1 METLVHATEGELSGG
16 APGRQMG
23 VPRSWEYSPLSP
35 LVPEL
40 PLASFL
46 SSAALSPFSA
56 PLSASFSLPSDLPL
70 SVRRVR

>member
-16 APGRQMG
+16 ATGRQMG
-23 VPRSWEYSPLSP
+23 EPRSWDYSPLSP

-40 PLASFL
+40 PLASLL

-56 PLSASFSLPSDLPL
+56 PMSPFFSLLSDLPL
-70 SVRRVR
+70 SVRRIR